1 MSVRRRIAIIAL
13 GTRGDVQPYVALGVG
28 LRDAGHAVRLI
39 THENFAPLAAAHGL
53 EAHVVRGDVQAVA
66 ESDEMRALLAK
77 GNFLAIT
84 RRTAQEAKRAIQQ
97 WAEDGLAA
105 CRGVELIAAGI
116 GGLFIGL
123 ALAEKMAVPFMQAHL
138 VPFTPTGEFPGVL
151 LPVALPRLGG
161 GFNRLS
167 HRFVRQVM
175 WQGSRGADNLARRQ
189 VLDLPTA
196 PLFGPFGGE
205 RLRRLP
211 ALYGFSPAVVSRPAD
226 WDGNTHVTGY
236 WFLDSSADWT
246 PPPSLAAFLDDGPPP
261 IYVGF
266 GSMASRQPEETA
278 ALVLRA
284 LAETRQRAIMLSGWA
299 GLRADQ
305 LPPSVVMV
313 ESVPHDWLFPRVS
326 AVVHHGGAGTT
337 AAGLRAGVPS
347 ILIPFFGD
355 QAFWAERVRALGVG
369 PEPIPRRKLTAERL
383 AGAIRQA
390 VTDEALRRRAVEL
403 GATIRAED
411 GVGRAAAI
419 IDTLSL

>member
-1 MSVRRRIAIIAL
+1 
-13 GTRGDVQPYVALGVG
+13 
-28 LRDAGHAVRLI
+28 
-39 THENFAPLAAAHGL
+39 
-53 EAHVVRGDVQAVA
+53 
-66 ESDEMRALLAK
+66 LAK

-84 RRTAQEAKRAIQQ
+84 RRTAQEAKRAMQQ
-97 WAEDGLAA
+97 WAEDGVAA

-123 ALAEKMAVPFMQAHL
+123 ALAEKLDVPFMQAHL
-138 VPFTPTGEFPGVL
+138 VPFTPTGDFPGVL
-151 LPVALPRLGG
+151 LPVALPRLGAG
-161 GFNRLS
+161 VNRLS
-167 HRFVRQVM
+167 HHMVRQVM
-175 WQGSRGADNLARRQ
+175 WQGSRAADNVARRE
-189 VLDLPTA
+189 VLHLPAT
-196 PLFGPFGGE
+196 PLSGPFNSARWRE
-205 RLRRLP
+205 LP
-211 ALYGFSPAVVSRPAD
+211 VLYGFSSTVIPRPAD
-226 WDGNTHVTGY
+226 WDGQTHITGY
-236 WFLDSSADWT
+236 WFLDSPADWT
-246 PPPSLAAFLDDGPPP
+246 PPPALSAFLQDGPPP
-261 IYVGF
+261 VYVGF

-284 LAETRQRAIMLSGWA
+284 LAETRQRAVMLSGWA

-305 LPPSVVMV
+305 LPPSVLMV

-355 QAFWAERVRALGVG
+355 QAFWAERVRTLGVG

-383 AGAIRQA
+383 AEAIRQA
-390 VTDEALRRRAVEL
+390 VTDEALRRHAVEL

-411 GVGRAAAI
+411 GVGRAAAL

>member
-1 MSVRRRIAIIAL
+1 MDIAIIAL
-13 GTRGDVQPYVALGVG
+13 GSRGDVQPYVALGIS
-28 LRDAGHAVRLI
+28 LKAAGHSPRLV
-39 THENFAPLAAAHGL
+39 THENFAPLAVAHGL
-53 EAHVVRGDVQAVA
+53 EAHTVRGDVQAVA
-66 ESDEMRALLAK
+66 ESEEMRALLAK

-84 RRTAQEAKRAIQQ
+84 RRTAEAAKQAMQQ

-105 CRGVELIAAGI
+105 CRGVELIMGGI

-123 ALAEKMAVPFMQAHL
+123 ALAEKLDVPFMQAHL

-151 LPVALPRLGG
+151 LPVSLPRLGG

-167 HRFVRQVM
+167 HHLVRQVM
-175 WQGSRGADNLARRQ
+175 WQGSRAADNLARRQ

-196 PLFGPFGGE
+196 PLFGPFGRE

-211 ALYGFSPAVVSRPAD
+211 VLYGFSPAVVSRPAD
-226 WDGNTHVTGY
+226 WDANIHVTGY
-236 WFLDSSADWT
+236 WFLDSAADWT
-246 PPPSLAAFLDDGPPP
+246 PPPALAAFLDDGPPP
-261 IYVGF
+261 VYVGF

-284 LAETRQRAIMLSGWA
+284 LAETGQRAVMLSGWA
-299 GLRADQ
+299 GLRADA
-305 LPPSVVMV
+305 LPASVIMV
-313 ESVPHDWLFPRVS
+313 ESVPHAWLFPRVA

-337 AAGLRAGVPS
+337 AAGLRAGAPS

-355 QAFWAERVRALGVG
+355 QAFWAERVRTLGVG
-369 PEPIPRRKLTAERL
+369 PEPIPRQKLTAERL

-390 VTDEALRRRAVEL
+390 VTDEALRRRAAEL
-403 GATIRAED
+403 GAAIRAED

-419 IDTLSL
+419 IDALPL